1 MAVSNDRKYGAGDRL
16 FFDEDCGAFGDI
28 CPQGDASV
36 SCGFDNNNV
45 IACDSAGGD
54 AWMGPDLTS
63 FLDVLPKIA
72 FIVVEVCTMTS
83 TFGCFWTSKP
93 IEFR

>member
-1 MAVSNDRKYGAGDRL
+1 M

-28 CPQGDASV
+28 CPKGDASV

-63 FLDVLPKIA
+63 FLDVLPKRA
-72 FIVVEVCTMTS
+72 FIVVEVCTATKYYD
-83 TFGCFWTSKP
+83 CYWTSKP
-93 IEFR
+93 IKFR